1 MHVINSSF
9 SPPIYLRSPHTQTII
24 PALLRGRK
32 QTPAVTN
39 LLELN
44 DGDFLETRLHKP
56 ENWNASQNPL
66 VIISHGLEGS
76 MESSYILGLVKTL
89 FDSGV
94 ASLTW
99 NMRGCG
105 TTPNRLKTW
114 YHSGYSSDLRIIVNT
129 TRSLFP
135 NTQLILIGISIGGN
149 ITVKYLGE
157 EAAQATQNGIVGAAI
172 VSAPL
177 DLKGSALTL
186 ALPSRRLYMQY
197 LLRSL
202 KKRIYQK
209 HAQFAQDISIETLEQ
224 IRSFYEFDSLYTAP
238 LHGFATVEEYWHVS
252 SGLHFLPRISVPT
265 LLLTAQDDP
274 FLSPSCIPNQDSI
287 QSPHI
292 LLETP
297 EHGGHVGFIDSINL
311 KSTWLD
317 RRILSFISEIY
328 STSPLM

>member
-89 FDSGV
+89 FDSDI
-94 ASLTW
+94 ASITW

-129 TRSLFP
+129 ARNLFP
-135 NTQLILIGISIGGN
+135 NTTLILIGISIGGN

-157 EAAQATQNGIVGAAI
+157 EAKQATQNGIVGAAI
-172 VSAPL
+172 ISAPL

-186 ALPSRRLYMQY
+186 ALPSRRIYMQY

-209 HAQFAQDISIETLEQ
+209 HAQFAQDISIESLER

-238 LHGFATVEEYWHVS
+238 LHGFASVEEYWHVS
-252 SGLHFLPRISVPT
+252 SGIHFLPKITIPT

-274 FLSPSCIPNQDSI
+274 FLSPSCLPDKDSL

-297 EHGGHVGFIDSINL
+297 KYGGHVGFIDSINL
-311 KSTWLD
+311 KRTWLD
-317 RRILSFISEIY
+317 NRMLAFVSEIY
-328 STSPLM
+328 SPPF